1 MKAKTTRVA
10 RFARNHLPDQVPFLP
25 SYAEALAYFHG
36 TKPYTKGAFKDERPL
51 GSNRKYN
58 RLRISMVKDIVA
70 IKHYKSDIVLYYP
83 DGSLYLATGG
93 WDSIST
99 AQAMQE
105 VLGVERV
112 QRVRTSVYYV
122 HEGLYYLLGDGL
134 NIDPGGKPL
143 HPTTVSVH
151 HVRKPVMDALRK
163 QYAPLMVYAKQVCT
177 MNTRFAVQEDSI
189 LQPSRFT
196 DISLT
201 VLRWENSY
209 PSHSSANSNRITD
222 RGNIKLREFFD
233 VIDNT
238 LALPED
244 QRLDA
249 MYAIVQ
255 VLGAMFGYGGFQHS
269 HCSFPRL
276 KKGFEELLRFRFSAE
291 IFEKVDAPIGKP
303 VIDTNSKYVPTK

>member
-1 MKAKTTRVA
+1 MKDKTKRA
-10 RFARNHLPDQVPFLP
+10 IKFARGYLPDQVPVLP

-51 GSNRKYN
+51 GGNRKYN
-58 RLRISMVKDIVA
+58 RLRISMVNGIVA

-105 VLGVERV
+105 MLGVERI

-143 HPTTVSVH
+143 HPTTMSVH

-209 PSHSSANSNRITD
+209 PNHSSAHSDRITN
-222 RGNIKLREFFD
+222 RGNIKLRAFFD

-249 MYAIVQ
+249 MYATVQ